1 MEPVALSNE
10 KEEEVC
16 AKPLPLPPHRLDL
29 GFWLCL
35 REGLGCKQ
43 QPDFKILIFLLKSLE
58 GRDKLTKVRPRKARR
73 NACTK
78 IQAREGRGGDRRYIT
93 FLEVMWCVSLLYDRL
108 CSMDRGTSRGT
119 TSTTTSRGR
128 RLQSK

>member
-73 NACTK
+73 NACRK
-78 IQAREGRGGDRRYIT
+78 IQLREGRGTEDIT
-93 FLEVMWCVSLLYDRL
+93 FLVLCGVSLCCITDCAVWIKVPRVVLPALR
-108 CSMDRGTSRGT
+108 
-119 TSTTTSRGR
+119 
-128 RLQSK
+128 